1 MDQFTR
7 AKLGPIPLPFILSLF
22 LLSLWIFFSNGENS
36 LLYSL
41 CMIITILL
49 KGSLLSR
56 WCILKYTPPPLWL
69 ILVSGVIIL
78 QIYIIGEDL
87 QISIFSL
94 LILVPLSTVTGVGIF
109 LSQLDNQEEGRSNSQ
124 VIGIFSRSSADEY
137 NWLSAALRTSGRV
150 VPFYITNSNF
160 REFRD
165 QVSKCAF
172 AILYHSKTRG
182 RINITDVT
190 DSLYDD
196 EVKHMSK
203 ALGRQKVLVVVD
215 DLDDSSNGAK
225 NSILQS
231 QVTIRDQTRDL
242 CLFTREERRD
252 NERIREKLQP
262 ILNTM
267 SPGLSSHL
275 IVDVIGTLIL
285 CAPWLHY
292 CVGVYHGAILI
303 LSNIGGSLLLYN
315 FLLPFS
321 LSGTVL
327 PLTYPIDRPNR
338 VARGT
343 KKGSPQAGLPALL
356 VVMVLELLAVY
367 WYCSGMKAVLL
378 FVQSVSTLLYAGLL
392 SSSSTFSAAP

>member
-321 LSGTVL
+321 L
-327 PLTYPIDRPNR
+327 
-338 VARGT
+338 
-343 KKGSPQAGLPALL
+343 GSPQAGLPALL

>member
-1 MDQFTR
+1 MDQFTK
-7 AKLGPIPLPFILSLF
+7 AKLGPIPLPFILFIF
-22 LLSLWIFFSNGENS
+22 LLSLWIFFSIGESS

-41 CMIITILL
+41 CMIITVLL

-56 WCILKYTPPPLWL
+56 WCILKYTSIPQWL
-69 ILVSGVIIL
+69 ILVSGLIVL

-87 QISIFSL
+87 QISIFYL
-94 LILVPLSTVTGVGIF
+94 LILVPLSTVAGVGIF
-109 LSQLDNQEEGRSNSQ
+109 LSQLDNQEGGRSNSQ

-137 NWLSAALRTSGRV
+137 NWLSAALRTSGKV

-190 DSLYDD
+190 DSLYDE
-196 EVKHMSK
+196 EVKHMSQ
-203 ALGRQKVLVVVD
+203 ALGREKVLVVVD
-215 DLDDSSNGAK
+215 DLEDSSDGAR

-231 QVTIRDQTRDL
+231 QGTIRNQTRGL
-242 CLFTREERRD
+242 YLFTREEKRD
-252 NERIREKLQP
+252 KERIKEKLQP
-262 ILNTM
+262 ILNTL
-267 SPGLSSHL
+267 SRGSSSHL
-275 IVDVIGTLIL
+275 IIVVIGTLIL

-292 CVGVYHGAILI
+292 CIGVYHGAILI

-321 LSGTVL
+321 L
-327 PLTYPIDRPNR
+327 
-338 VARGT
+338 
-343 KKGSPQAGLPALL
+343 GSPQAGLPALL
-356 VVMVLELLAVY
+356 VVMVLEWMAVY
-367 WYCSGMKAVLL
+367 GYCSGMKAVLL
-378 FVQSVSTLLYAGLL
+378 FAQSVSTPLYAVLF
-392 SSSSTFSAAP
+392 SSSSAFSLLNTAASDEHSTRECGQSPESALVSV